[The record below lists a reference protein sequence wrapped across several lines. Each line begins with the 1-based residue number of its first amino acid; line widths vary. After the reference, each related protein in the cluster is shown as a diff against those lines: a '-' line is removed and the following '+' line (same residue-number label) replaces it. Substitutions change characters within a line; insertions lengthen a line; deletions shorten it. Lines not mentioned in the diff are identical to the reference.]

1 MSRFQVAQGGHH
13 HGREAGLTRRAAV
26 VKEPLHPKKRVDP
39 TMPTSKAARNL
50 SEKEKK
56 ALELAE
62 RAEHAIGR
70 RREALQKEARRKAE
84 DG

>member
-1 MSRFQVAQGGHH
+1 M
-13 HGREAGLTRRAAV
+13 
-26 VKEPLHPKKRVDP
+26 KEPSHSKKTADATVSTEATR
-39 TMPTSKAARNL
+39 KL
-50 SEKEKK
+50 SEEQKK

-70 RREALQKEARRKAE
+70 KREALQRQARRKAE

>member
-1 MSRFQVAQGGHH
+1 VKKPLDSKK
-13 HGREAGLTRRAAV
+13 AV
-26 VKEPLHPKKRVDP
+26 DSAVS
-39 TMPTSKAARNL
+39 TSKAARNL
-50 SEKEKK
+50 SEEEKK
-56 ALELAE
+56 ALELAD

>member
-1 MSRFQVAQGGHH
+1 
-13 HGREAGLTRRAAV
+13 
-26 VKEPLHPKKRVDP
+26 
-39 TMPTSKAARNL
+39 MPTSKAARNL

-56 ALELAE
+56 ALELAG